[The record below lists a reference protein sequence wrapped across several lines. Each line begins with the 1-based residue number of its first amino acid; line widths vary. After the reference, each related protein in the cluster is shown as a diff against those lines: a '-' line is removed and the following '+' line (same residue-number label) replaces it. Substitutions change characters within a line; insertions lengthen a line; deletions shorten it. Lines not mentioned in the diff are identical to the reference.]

1 MGRFRDKTAH
11 LSEGGGGTV
20 ALSDTKCSDI
30 GEVASYFS
38 CVASCAFCRRPNVG
52 TYAVTS
58 LRGDPGDASAW
69 GRGTLALCQRCHDA
83 LQQAGD
89 AGRVLKGT
97 QQRWF
102 LGHGVGKFESKGAPR

>member
-1 MGRFRDKTAH
+1 MPGASY
-11 LSEGGGGTV
+11 LGVSETEQCQR
-20 ALSDTKCSDI
+20 LSDTRCAEI
-30 GEVASYFS
+30 REVASYLG

-58 LRGDPGDASAW
+58 LRGDPADASAW

-83 LQQAGD
+83 LQQAGE

-102 LGHGVGKFESKGAPR
+102 LGHGVGKFESCGR